1 MDTRHRS
8 YRGLAQK
15 RLLYAKQIEKFNIRH
30 TSYEIFVTTYR
41 NSLIR
46 MRGTVSSTGS
56 VDDSVVRTR
65 RKTLNSTK
73 QQVENATMKDVA
85 VRAKVSTATVS
96 RALMNP
102 DKVSQH
108 TRHRVEQAAIEVGY
122 LPHSLGRNIK
132 RNESRTLLV
141 IVPDICDPFFS
152 EIIRGIEITAASHGY
167 LVLIGDCAHQNQQ
180 EKTFI
185 DLIITKQIDGMLL
198 LGSRLPFGASVEEQ
212 RNLPPIV
219 MANEFAP
226 ELELPTVHIDNLTAA
241 FDAVS
246 YLQKLGHKRIACIAG
261 PEEMPHCHYRLQG
274 YVQALRRTGTEV
286 DPHYIARGDFTF
298 EAGSDAL
305 EKLMK
310 LPQPPTAIF
319 CHTDVM
325 ALGAISSAKRRG
337 LRVPEDLSIMGF
349 DDIALSQYCDPPLT
363 TVAQPRFNIGK
374 EAMLLL
380 LDQLQGQTV
389 SNGSRLLD
397 CVLVERGSTSA
408 PGKGK

>member
-1 MDTRHRS
+1 M
-8 YRGLAQK
+8 LK
-15 RLLYAKQIEKFNIRH
+15 
-30 TSYEIFVTTYR
+30 
-41 NSLIR
+41 
-46 MRGTVSSTGS
+46 
-56 VDDSVVRTR
+56 
-65 RKTLNSTK
+65 STK
-73 QQVENATMKDVA
+73 QVENATMKDVA
-85 VRAKVSTATVS
+85 ARAKVSTATVS

-102 DKVSQH
+102 EKVSQH

-122 LPHSLGRNIK
+122 LPHSLGRSIK
-132 RNESRTLLV
+132 RSESRTLLI

-152 EIIRGIEITAASHGY
+152 EIIRGIETTAASHGY

-185 DLIITKQIDGMLL
+185 DLIVTRQIDGMLL
-198 LGSRLPFGASVEEQ
+198 LGSRLPFGTSKEEQ

-241 FDAVS
+241 FDAVT

-274 YVQALRRTGTEV
+274 YVQALRRSGMEIE
-286 DPHYIARGDFTF
+286 PHYIARGDFTF
-298 EAGSDAL
+298 EAGASAL
-305 EKLMK
+305 EQLMS
-310 LPQPPTAIF
+310 LPHPPTAVF

-325 ALGAISSAKRRG
+325 ALGAMACARRKG

-349 DDIALSQYCDPPLT
+349 DDIELSKFCDPPLT

-380 LDQLQGQTV
+380 LDQLQGQAATI
-389 SNGSRLLD
+389 GSRLLD
-397 CVLVERGSTSA
+397 CTLIERGSTCA
-408 PGKGK
+408 PDSRK